1 MTTRDDVGGEIK
13 SRPKKR
19 EDTEMDI
26 TPMIDM
32 TFLLLAFFIMCS
44 KMDPTV
50 AVDLPGAFYGD
61 PVSEKDSVVLVV
73 AAGATK
79 ADYTIYKGR
88 SDEYPISETE
98 PMAQEEAVAMYVQQ
112 ELSARPDVQ
121 AVVIKAEGKVKSGAV
136 ETVKRG
142 VIQAELAEGRR
153 LYVAVEE
160 KQ

>member
-13 SRPKKR
+13 SRPRKN

-50 AVDLPGAFYGD
+50 AVELPGAFYGD
-61 PVSEKDSVVLVV
+61 AVSEKDSVVLVV
-73 AAGATK
+73 AGGASK
-79 ADYTIYKGR
+79 DDYTIFRGR
-88 SDEYPISETE
+88 SDDDPIRETE
-98 PMAQEEAVAMYVQQ
+98 PMAQEEAVANYVQQ
-112 ELSARPDVQ
+112 QLSARPDVQ
-121 AVVIKAEGKVKSGAV
+121 TIVIKAEGKVKTSAV
-136 ETVKRG
+136 EIVKRG
-142 VIQAELAEGRR
+142 AVQAELADGRR
-153 LYVAVEE
+153 LYIAVEE